1 MSSHSLLLVTRLQ
14 DVLFLT
20 LNCPA
25 TRNALA
31 PELVAEL
38 AQAIASA
45 QGDTRLRAIVLRGSQ
60 GFFCA
65 GGNIGNFQSR
75 LAQSQQAAAA
85 PAPDALDDDPVAARN
100 RAFGRFLE
108 ALVALPVPLIAAVEG
123 AAMGG
128 GLGLACT
135 ADIVLATQS
144 AKFALTETALGI
156 IPAQIAPFVDARIGK
171 RNTLRLGLFGERV
184 SGDQAV
190 ALGLVDELAAD
201 STALDSLLAQW
212 LTRMSRCAPGAN
224 QALKRLFAANASAGE
239 AAPTLASRLDRAA
252 LAFAQCMRHEG
263 SEGIAAFREKRPAA
277 WQAEFSAQDIRQ
289 THTPP
294 ASAASGS
301 SSTSPL

>member
-1 MSSHSLLLVTRLQ
+1 MSSHFLLLVTRLQ

-75 LAQSQQAAAA
+75 LAQSPQAAGY
-85 PAPDALDDDPVAARN
+85 ALADDPVAARN

-128 GLGLACT
+128 GMGLACA

-144 AKFALTETALGI
+144 AQFALTETALGI
-156 IPAQIAPFVDARIGK
+156 IPAQIAPFVHARLGK

-190 ALGLVDELAAD
+190 ALGLVDELAVD
-201 STALDSLLAQW
+201 SAALDALLAQW

-224 QALKRLFAANASAGE
+224 QALKRLFTPSDCADASAS
-239 AAPTLASRLDRAA
+239 ALASRLDRAA

-263 SEGIAAFREKRPAA
+263 SEGIAAFRDKRPAA

-289 THTPP
+289 THTPL
-294 ASAASGS
+294 AAPGA
-301 SSTSPL
+301 SSTSPPLSAP

>member
-1 MSSHSLLLVTRLQ
+1 MSSHSHLLVTRLQ

-38 AQAIASA
+38 AQAIASV
-45 QGDTRLRAIVLRGSQ
+45 QGDARLRAIVLRGSQ

-65 GGNIGNFQSR
+65 GGNIGSFQAR
-75 LAQSQQAAAA
+75 LEQSPQSAG
-85 PAPDALDDDPVAARN
+85 DALASDPVAARN

-108 ALVALPVPLIAAVEG
+108 QLAALPVPLIAAVEG

-128 GLGLACT
+128 GMGLACT
-135 ADIVLATQS
+135 ADIVLATHG

-156 IPAQIAPFVDARIGK
+156 IPAQIAPFVHARIGR

-184 SGDQAV
+184 SGDQAQ

-201 STALDSLLAQW
+201 SAALDALLAQW
-212 LTRMSRCAPGAN
+212 LTRMACCAPGAN
-224 QALKRLFAANASAGE
+224 QALKRLFAAD
-239 AAPTLASRLDRAA
+239 AAPALAARLDRAA

-263 SEGIAAFREKRPAA
+263 AEGIAAFREKRPAA

-294 ASAASGS
+294 AAPASS
-301 SSTSPL
+301 RQPSL